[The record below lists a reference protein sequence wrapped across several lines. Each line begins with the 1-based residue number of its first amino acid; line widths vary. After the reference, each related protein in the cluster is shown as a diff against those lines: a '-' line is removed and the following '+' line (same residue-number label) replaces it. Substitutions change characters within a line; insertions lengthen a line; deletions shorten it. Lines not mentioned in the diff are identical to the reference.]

1 MSENFAPLKR
11 EMLPAGLQPEE
22 LEFVDYLLKSWPWL
36 RSYDAIVVEEF
47 VKTRTDMDNLR
58 ADLDAGI
65 EAGVLQTDRVKLY
78 AALEKCQ
85 KNFHTCAANLY
96 RPSDSTA
103 IPAGG
108 ETPSGEEAPGYQTGE
123 DMTDEQKNVIALF
136 GKRRA
141 QEGGKHS
148 A

>member
-1 MSENFAPLKR
+1 MPENFAPLKR

-22 LEFVDYLLKSWPWL
+22 LDFVDYLLKSWPWL

-47 VKTRTDMDNLR
+47 VKTRTDMDNVR
-58 ADLDAGI
+58 AEMDKGI
-65 EAGVLQTDRVKLY
+65 EDGVLPDQRIKYVG
-78 AALEKCQ
+78 ALEKLQ

-108 ETPSGEEAPGYQTGE
+108 ETPSGEEAPGYKTGE
-123 DMTDEQKNVIALF
+123 DMTDEEKNVIALF
-136 GKRRA
+136 GKRKA
-141 QEGGKHS
+141 KDAS
-148 A
+148 

>member
-1 MSENFAPLKR
+1 MAENFAPLKK

-22 LEFVDYLLKSWPWL
+22 LDFVDYLLKSWPWL

-58 ADLDAGI
+58 ADLDRGI

-96 RPSDSTA
+96 RPGDKTA
-103 IPAGG
+103 LDAGDQPTPADGYEGG
-108 ETPSGEEAPGYQTGE
+108 EELSEEAR
-123 DMTDEQKNVIALF
+123 NVVALF
-136 GKRRA
+136 GKRK
-141 QEGGKHS
+141 G
-148 A
+148 